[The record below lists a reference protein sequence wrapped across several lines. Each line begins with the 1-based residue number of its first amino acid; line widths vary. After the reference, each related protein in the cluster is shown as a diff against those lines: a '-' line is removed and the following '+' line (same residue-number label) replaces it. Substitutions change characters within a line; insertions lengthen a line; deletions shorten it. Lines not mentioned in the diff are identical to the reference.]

1 MWEGSGRADSA
12 SFSKNW
18 VVALVLSQHPSIRD
32 VAEGYD
38 GILFLLEDEVFL
50 RFDAAAFL

>member
-12 SFSKNW
+12 WFSKNW

-32 VAEGYD
+32 MAEGYG